1 MSTVLD
7 PSHILLDVP
16 VTTQDE
22 VFHAIAAHAVTLGL
36 TTDPAVLVE
45 GLAAREAQGTTGLM
59 DGIAI
64 PHAKSAAVAQAALVV
79 LRTHDGV
86 AWETL
91 DGQPVRLAISL
102 LIPEGEAGTTHLKL
116 LSKVARTLM
125 KAPVRAELLAAE
137 TPEALVEILGE
148 HVLA

>member
-7 PSHILLDVP
+7 PSHVLLDVDAA
-16 VTTQDE
+16 TQAA
-22 VFHAIAAHAVTLGL
+22 VFDAIAAHAAALGI
-36 TTDPAVLVE
+36 TAAPAAVVE

-64 PHAKSAAVAQAALVV
+64 PHAKSAAIDHAALVV
-79 LRTHDGV
+79 LRMRDGV
-86 AWETL
+86 EWETL
-91 DGQPVRLAISL
+91 DGGPVRLAISL
-102 LIPEGEAGTTHLKL
+102 LIPEGEAGTMHLKL